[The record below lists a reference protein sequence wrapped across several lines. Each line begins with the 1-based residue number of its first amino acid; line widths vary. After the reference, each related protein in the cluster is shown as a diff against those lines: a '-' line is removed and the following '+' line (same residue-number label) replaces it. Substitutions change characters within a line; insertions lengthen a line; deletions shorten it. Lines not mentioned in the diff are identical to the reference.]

1 MSITVKSKGNWSK
14 THAWLNGLLS
24 DKQYAVLAKYGP
36 MGVSALSS
44 ATPKETGELANSWT
58 FGVEQGPG
66 KYIMYWTNTD
76 VNDGQ
81 QIAILLQ
88 YGHGVRGG
96 GHVEGRDYI
105 NPAMQPIFDRM
116 VADMWKVVTG

>member
-1 MSITVKSKGNWSK
+1 MIKVTSKGNWAS
-14 THAWLNGLLS
+14 TRRWLNGLLS
-24 DKQYAVLAKYGP
+24 GKQYASLAKYGP
-36 MGVSALSS
+36 LGVSALAR
-44 ATPKETGELANSWT
+44 ATPKETGTLASSWT
-58 FGVEQGPG
+58 FNIEQSAGR
-66 KYIMYWTNTD
+66 YVMSWTNTD

-105 NPAMQPIFDRM
+105 NPAMQPIFDQM

>member
-1 MSITVKSKGNWSK
+1 MIKVTSKGNWSR

-24 DKQYAVLAKYGP
+24 GKQYASLAKFGP
-36 MGVSALSS
+36 MGVRALAQ
-44 ATPKETGELANSWT
+44 ATPKETGELASSWT
-58 FGVEQGPG
+58 FGVEQSAG
-66 KYIMYWTNTD
+66 KYVMYWTNTD

-96 GHVEGRDYI
+96 GFVEGRDYI
-105 NPAMQPIFDRM
+105 NPAMQPIFDQM
-116 VADMWKVVTG
+116 VNDMWKVVTG

>member
-1 MSITVKSKGNWSK
+1 MIRVTSKGSYSR
-14 THAWLNGLLS
+14 TLTWLNGLLS
-24 DKQYAVLAKYGP
+24 GKQYAALNKFGPLGVRALAQ
-36 MGVSALSS
+36 

-66 KYIMYWTNTD
+66 RYTMYWTNTD

-96 GHVEGRDYI
+96 GYVEGRDYI
-105 NPAMQPIFDRM
+105 NPAMQPIFDQM
-116 VADMWKVVTG
+116 ADDMWKVVTG

>member
-1 MSITVKSKGNWSK
+1 MIKVTSKGNYSQ
-14 THAWLNGLLS
+14 TLAWLTGLLS
-24 DKQYAVLAKYGP
+24 GKQYAALGKYGP
-36 MGVSALSS
+36 IGVRALAQ

-58 FGVEQGPG
+58 FNIEQGAG
-66 KYIMYWTNTD
+66 YYVMSWTNTD

-96 GHVEGRDYI
+96 GYVEGRDYI
-105 NPAMQPIFDRM
+105 NPAMQPIFDQM

>member
-1 MSITVKSKGNWSK
+1 MPITVTSKGNWAS
-14 THAWLNGLLS
+14 THQWLTGLLS
-24 DKQYAVLAKYGP
+24 DKQYAALGKYGP
-36 MGVSALSS
+36 IGVRALAQ

-58 FGVEQGPG
+58 FNIEQSAGR
-66 KYIMYWTNTD
+66 YVMSWTNTD

-96 GHVEGRDYI
+96 GFVEGRDYI
-105 NPAMQPIFDRM
+105 NPAMQPIFDKM
-116 VADMWKVVTG
+116 VDDMWKVVTG